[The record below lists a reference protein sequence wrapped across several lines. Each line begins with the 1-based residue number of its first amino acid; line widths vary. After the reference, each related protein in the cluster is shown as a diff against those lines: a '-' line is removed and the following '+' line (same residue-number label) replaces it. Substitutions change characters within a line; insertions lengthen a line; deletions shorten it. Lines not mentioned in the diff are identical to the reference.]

1 MAPIEPLER
10 SDLPAAAAVLGRAFH
25 TNPGL
30 VAILKDDPPV
40 ERLRLTTIGMGAF
53 AGAVQ
58 RVGTA
63 EVIKHDGKVVAV
75 SLSYAPGAYPPSLAT
90 ELQIGAGLLRGG
102 LRRLLRFGQAD
113 ALMRK
118 RHLREPHWYL
128 WVLGVDPE
136 QQGRGFGSE
145 LLRALSARA
154 EHDGVPCYLETDK
167 PSSVQLYERHGY
179 TVRDEAV
186 VPRLDFRLWFMLRP
200 RAVAGQGAVPSPL
213 SNGRARGHS
222 S

>member
-1 MAPIEPLER
+1 VAPIEPLVP

-25 TNPGL
+25 ANPGL
-30 VAILKDDPPV
+30 VAILKDDSPA

-53 AGAVQ
+53 ARAVQ
-58 RVGTA
+58 RVGNA
-63 EVIKHDGKVVAV
+63 EVIKQDGKVVAV
-75 SLSYAPGAYPPSLAT
+75 SLSYGPGAYPPSLAT
-90 ELQIGAGLLRGG
+90 ELRIGSGLLRGG

-113 ALMRK
+113 AVMRK

-154 EHDGVPCYLETDK
+154 EHDRVPCYLETDK
-167 PSSVQLYERHGY
+167 PSSVQLYEHHGY
-179 TVRDEAV
+179 AVRDETV
-186 VPRLDFRLWFMLRP
+186 VPGLDFRLWFMLRP
-200 RAVAGQGAVPSPL
+200 SASGG
-213 SNGRARGHS
+213 
-222 S
+222 